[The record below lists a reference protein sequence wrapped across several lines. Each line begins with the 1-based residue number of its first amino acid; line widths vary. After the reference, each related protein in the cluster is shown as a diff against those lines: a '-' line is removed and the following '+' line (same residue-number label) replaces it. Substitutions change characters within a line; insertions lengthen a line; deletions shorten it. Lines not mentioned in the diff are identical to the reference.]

1 MTEKLYDVT
10 ALGEILIDFTE
21 WGFSDD
27 GARLFAQNP
36 GGAVANVAAAV
47 ARLGG
52 RAAFVGKVGADMHGT
67 FLRQTLQEAGVD
79 VSGVATDAERFTTL
93 AFVKLA
99 ENGERSFSFAR
110 YDAADTNLRWE
121 EVPRTLLTD
130 TRVLSVGTLGMTDEP
145 MRTTQL
151 RCIETAKAAGA
162 YIAVDPNYRATLWRS
177 EGDFLRQTE
186 RLLELADYVKL
197 SDEETALVTGCTDP
211 EKALEALERRGVR
224 TAVVTRDKG
233 GAMALSGG
241 QLVRAAGVPAV
252 AVAPPV
258 RATPSGAVSCT
269 DCCIGAILWKHRR
282 RGCWRTVW
290 PSATGWVRTAWDTW
304 ARSVECPPWH
314 SWRQCNKRKSS
325 RPEPGAFAFAKKT
338 STH

>member
-52 RAAFVGKVGADMHGT
+52 RAAFVGKVGADMHGA
-67 FLRQTLQEAGVD
+67 FLRQTLREAGVD

-121 EVPRTLLTD
+121 EVPRTLP
-130 TRVLSVGTLGMTDEP
+130 RVLSVGALGMTNEP

-224 TAVVTRDKG
+224 TAVVTRGKD
-233 GAMALSGG
+233 GAMALGGG

-252 AVAPPV
+252 AVD
-258 RATPSGAVSCT
+258 ATGAGDAFWGGFLYRLLHQGYPMEAQT
-269 DCCIGAILWKHRR
+269 AGMLADCLAFGNRVGAYCVGHLGAISGMPTMAQLETMR
-282 RGCWRTVW
+282 
-290 PSATGWVRTAWDTW
+290 
-304 ARSVECPPWH
+304 
-314 SWRQCNKRKSS
+314 
-325 RPEPGAFAFAKKT
+325 
-338 STH
+338 

>member
-1 MTEKLYDVT
+1 MTEKLFDVT

-52 RAAFVGKVGADMHGT
+52 RAAFVGKVGADMHGA
-67 FLRQTLQEAGVD
+67 FLRQTLREAGVD

-110 YDAADTNLRWE
+110 HDAADTNLRWE
-121 EVPRTLLTD
+121 EVPQTLLTD

-177 EGDFLRQTE
+177 EKDFLRQTE
-186 RLLELADYVKL
+186 RLLEQADYVKL
-197 SDEETALVTGCTDP
+197 SDEETALVTGCADP
-211 EKALEALERRGVR
+211 EKALETLERRGVR
-224 TAVVTRDKG
+224 TAVVTLGKD

-252 AVAPPV
+252 AVD
-258 RATPSGAVSCT
+258 ATGAGDAFWGGFLYRLLHQGYPMEVQT
-269 DCCIGAILWKHRR
+269 AEMLKDCLSFGNRVGAYCVGHLGAISGMPTMAQLE
-282 RGCWRTVW
+282 TM
-290 PSATGWVRTAWDTW
+290 
-304 ARSVECPPWH
+304 E
-314 SWRQCNKRKSS
+314 
-325 RPEPGAFAFAKKT
+325 
-338 STH
+338 

>member
-52 RAAFVGKVGADMHGT
+52 RAAFVGKVGADMHGA
-67 FLRQTLQEAGVD
+67 FLRQTLREAGVD

-224 TAVVTRDKG
+224 TAVVTRGKD
-233 GAMALSGG
+233 GALALSGG

-252 AVAPPV
+252 AVD
-258 RATPSGAVSCT
+258 ATGAGDAFWGGFLYRLLHQGYPMEAQT
-269 DCCIGAILWKHRR
+269 EGMLADCLTFGNRVGAYCVGHLGAISGMPTMAQLE
-282 RGCWRTVW
+282 TM
-290 PSATGWVRTAWDTW
+290 
-304 ARSVECPPWH
+304 
-314 SWRQCNKRKSS
+314 Q
-325 RPEPGAFAFAKKT
+325 
-338 STH
+338 

>member
-52 RAAFVGKVGADMHGT
+52 RAAFVGKVGADMHGA
-67 FLRQTLQEAGVD
+67 FLRQTLREAGVD

-130 TRVLSVGTLGMTDEP
+130 TLVLSVGTLGMTDEP

-151 RCIETAKAAGA
+151 RCIETAKAA
-162 YIAVDPNYRATLWRS
+162 
-177 EGDFLRQTE
+177 RQRKQAPTE
-186 RLLELADYVKL
+186 
-197 SDEETALVTGCTDP
+197 
-211 EKALEALERRGVR
+211 
-224 TAVVTRDKG
+224 
-233 GAMALSGG
+233 
-241 QLVRAAGVPAV
+241 
-252 AVAPPV
+252 
-258 RATPSGAVSCT
+258 VSAC
-269 DCCIGAILWKHRR
+269 
-282 RGCWRTVW
+282 
-290 PSATGWVRTAWDTW
+290 
-304 ARSVECPPWH
+304 
-314 SWRQCNKRKSS
+314 
-325 RPEPGAFAFAKKT
+325 
-338 STH
+338 

>member
-52 RAAFVGKVGADMHGT
+52 RAAFVGKVGADMHGA
-67 FLRQTLQEAGVD
+67 FLRQTLQKAGVD
-79 VSGVATDAERFTTL
+79 VSGLAEDGERFTTL

-110 YDAADTNLRWE
+110 HDAADTNLHWE
-121 EVPRTLLTD
+121 EVPQALLTG

-151 RCIETAKAAGA
+151 RCVEMAKAAGA
-162 YIAVDPNYRATLWRS
+162 YIAVDPNYRASLWRS
-177 EGDFLRQTE
+177 ERDFLRQTE
-186 RLLELADYVKL
+186 RLLDLADYVKL
-197 SDEETALVTGCTDP
+197 SDEETALVTGCADP
-211 EKALEALERRGVR
+211 EKALETLNRRGIR
-224 TAVVTRDKG
+224 TAVVTQGKN
-233 GAMALSGG
+233 GATAVSGG
-241 QLVRAAGVPAV
+241 RLARAAGVPAA
-252 AVAPPV
+252 AVD
-258 RATPSGAVSCT
+258 ATGAGDAFWGGFLYRLLHQGYPMERQT
-269 DCCIGAILWKHRR
+269 EEMLEDCLAFGNRVGAYCVGHLGAISGMPTLEQLETMR
-282 RGCWRTVW
+282 
-290 PSATGWVRTAWDTW
+290 
-304 ARSVECPPWH
+304 
-314 SWRQCNKRKSS
+314 
-325 RPEPGAFAFAKKT
+325 
-338 STH
+338 

>member
-52 RAAFVGKVGADMHGT
+52 RAAFVGKVGADMHGA
-67 FLRQTLQEAGVD
+67 FLRQTLREAGVD

-110 YDAADTNLRWE
+110 YNAADTNLRWE

-145 MRTTQL
+145 LRTTQL

-177 EGDFLRQTE
+177 ERDFLHQTE

-197 SDEETALVTGCTDP
+197 SDEETALVTGGEERYELRFKT
-211 EKALEALERRGVR
+211 LEWLQKLREW
-224 TAVVTRDKG
+224 
-233 GAMALSGG
+233 L
-241 QLVRAAGVPAV
+241 
-252 AVAPPV
+252 
-258 RATPSGAVSCT
+258 
-269 DCCIGAILWKHRR
+269 
-282 RGCWRTVW
+282 
-290 PSATGWVRTAWDTW
+290 
-304 ARSVECPPWH
+304 
-314 SWRQCNKRKSS
+314 
-325 RPEPGAFAFAKKT
+325 AK
-338 STH
+338 